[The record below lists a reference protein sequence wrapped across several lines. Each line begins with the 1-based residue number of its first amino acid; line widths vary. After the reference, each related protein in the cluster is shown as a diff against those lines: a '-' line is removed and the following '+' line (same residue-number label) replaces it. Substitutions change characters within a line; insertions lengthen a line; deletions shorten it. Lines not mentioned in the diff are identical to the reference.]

1 MIKNSVLKTQ
11 SILKSW
17 IKTKKS
23 KSVKQFTR
31 EHRSKI
37 LINCDHHTTM
47 GGAFNIIEEGKSE
60 SRLKSRTNC
69 GPVGAVVGHQ
79 CFHSA
84 KGGAGVYGATT
95 SDYYHKDGEMLFGQD
110 PNCDEEKTV
119 MNTTVQLTTTSDYY
133 HKDGEMLL
141 IMLTAGKM
149 MAIQEFFTVK
159 TVPNN

>member
-1 MIKNSVLKTQ
+1 
-11 SILKSW
+11 
-17 IKTKKS
+17 
-23 KSVKQFTR
+23 
-31 EHRSKI
+31 
-37 LINCDHHTTM
+37 M

-95 SDYYHKDGEMLFGQD
+95 SDYYHKDGEML
-110 PNCDEEKTV
+110 
-119 MNTTVQLTTTSDYY
+119 
-133 HKDGEMLL
+133 L
-141 IMLTAGKM
+141 IMLAAGKM